1 MNPRQYKATISLNK
15 AINKFLEEGYYVF
28 TNVCE
33 QGPIDIVVVNP
44 ANGRARYFDV
54 KTSRGT
60 RIVNGKAVGGSGNK
74 LKPDLKTA
82 LAAEISRGK
91 AAGYYEKKEKQS
103 GKGIDS
109 LSLEEVDNLL
119 KQMRKEVIIEHK
131 DMRIEPKTVQGND
144 KPKQS
149 DKQIS

>member
-33 QGPIDIVVVNP
+33 QGPIDIVVINP

-74 LKPDLKTA
+74 LKPQQKELRVRLVVVEGDEVRIIETRETIRK
-82 LAAEISRGK
+82 RQRK
-91 AAGYYEKKEKQS
+91 EKKFYYKAR
-103 GKGIDS
+103 KGIDF
-109 LSLEEVDNLL
+109 LEEC
-119 KQMRKEVIIEHK
+119 
-131 DMRIEPKTVQGND
+131 
-144 KPKQS
+144 
-149 DKQIS
+149 